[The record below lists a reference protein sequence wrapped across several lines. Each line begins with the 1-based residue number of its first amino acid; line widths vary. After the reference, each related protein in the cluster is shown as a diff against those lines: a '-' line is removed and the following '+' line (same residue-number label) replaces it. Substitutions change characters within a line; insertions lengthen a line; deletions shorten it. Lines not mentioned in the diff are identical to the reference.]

1 MLAPRGRRPV
11 GDTDNRLKTLIDGLT
26 RPANLDQLQG
36 FESPD
41 DGGPTYCL
49 MDDDS
54 LVQRIGVDSRTWHV
68 PPLGSNDA
76 LVVVTASI
84 VLSETANM
92 QSPVGSIFLVL

>member
-1 MLAPRGRRPV
+1 M

-26 RPANLDQLQG
+26 RPANPDQLQG
-36 FESPD
+36 FEGPE
-41 DGGPTYCL
+41 DGEPTYCL

-68 PPLGSNDA
+68 PPLGSSEA

-84 VLSETANM
+84 VLSDTANM
-92 QSPVGSIFLVL
+92 QSPIGNIFLVL